1 VPHDV
6 CAQLQKFTLSVLHGS
21 FHEAGAREIL
31 EVTQLRLAVL
41 ELFLVIAVLP
51 DETQP
56 TLAQGKSA
64 NKTMDSPWL
73 RKLCFICPPG

>member
-1 VPHDV
+1 VIQRSPVVKERGQEHIGKH
-6 CAQLQKFTLSVLHGS
+6 LQKFTLSVLHGS

-56 TLAQGKSA
+56 TLAQGEK
-64 NKTMDSPWL
+64 
-73 RKLCFICPPG
+73 RE